1 MRTTAG
7 LVLACVLSVSAC
19 SGQAAA
25 PAPATSTTSSTVTTT
40 PEAPGA
46 DPVAWFD
53 AYCGPLG
60 VAALALREIDGKAS
74 QGMAA
79 VKEAVVSWVALAASS
94 DRMTADSLEK
104 LGPLGSDV
112 SNAHERLVKAKRQ
125 SADGFDDAAGRLRA
139 LAADDVFPE
148 RYEQVMATS
157 GGGARENAELMFR
170 QIAETP
176 KYAEAFR
183 SNKTCESWQGLA
195 KQAAG
200 Q

>member
-7 LVLACVLSVSAC
+7 LALACVLSVSAC
-19 SGQAAA
+19 SGRAPE
-25 PAPATSTTSSTVTTT
+25 PAPVPSSTGSTVTTT
-40 PEAPGA
+40 SEAPGA
-46 DPVAWFD
+46 DPAAWFE

-60 VAALALREIDGKAS
+60 VVELARQQIDGELD

-79 VKEAVVSWVALAASS
+79 VKEAVVDWVALAASS
-94 DRMTADSLEK
+94 DRSTADTLEK
-104 LGPLGSDV
+104 LGPLGADV
-112 SNAHERLVKAKRQ
+112 SNPHERLVKALRQ
-125 SADGFDDAAGRLRA
+125 SADGFEDAAGRLRA
-139 LAADDVFPE
+139 LAADDVFPD

-157 GGGARENAELMFR
+157 GGGARENAEIMFR

-176 KYAEAFR
+176 RYAEAFR
-183 SNKTCESWQGLA
+183 SNKVCADWQALA